1 MGVVQ
6 LDGGDD
12 VYTAYVQVSNFRT
25 PEDGMF
31 PITYWLNAAY
41 DYGDISASQVTVEIP
56 PRTKILRV
64 AHQITE
70 ALTGVTSIIIGD
82 DTDPNG
88 WVANAYGAG
97 TAGLFI
103 TDYTAAY
110 AAVGKYY
117 ADGDT
122 IDITFGGTATW
133 TAGSGKLF
141 IEVLS
146 YFEDLTDT

>member
-1 MGVVQ
+1 MSVVQ

-12 VYTAYVQVSNFRT
+12 VYTAYVQVANFRT
-25 PEDGMF
+25 PEEGMF

-41 DYGDISASQVTVEIP
+41 AFGDISASQVTVELP
-56 PRTKILRV
+56 PRCKVLRV
-64 AHQITE
+64 AHQITA
-70 ALTGVTSIIIGD
+70 ALTGIDAIEIGD
-82 DTDPNG
+82 GADPNG
-88 WVANAYGAG
+88 WVADAYGGG
-97 TAGLFI
+97 TAGEFI

-122 IDITFGGTATW
+122 MDINFSGIAS
-133 TAGSGKLF
+133 AGSGKLF